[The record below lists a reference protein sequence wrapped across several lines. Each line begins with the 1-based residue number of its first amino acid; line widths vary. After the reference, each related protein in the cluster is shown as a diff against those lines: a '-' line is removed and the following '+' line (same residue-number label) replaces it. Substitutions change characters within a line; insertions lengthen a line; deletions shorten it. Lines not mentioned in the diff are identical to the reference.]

1 MVDLGLHIAIIG
13 TGRVGRPTAY
23 SILQEGLADELSL
36 VDVKPGLAWAFGEE
50 LRHAAASLRYDVEIN
65 AYERDEDL
73 SGADL
78 IVVTAGIPR
87 TPGVKMSRRDL
98 AAKNAEIIRYIAE
111 VVPPRNPGARFVIV
125 TNPVDAMATL
135 FRHYSKADFVI
146 STGNH
151 AETIRFRSKLARDLR
166 VGVSKIEGFVGG
178 EHGAA
183 ATVLWSTVRV
193 SGLRPEEYASSK
205 GLELDREGVEEYVKT
220 ISKRVVDIIGG
231 TEYGPAAAFRD
242 IVRAIALNRDE
253 VLSIAAPV
261 RLEGV
266 PEVVNVSIP
275 TRLGMTIGPNFLGE
289 LTEEERS
296 RIVAAGKAIY
306 STYEMSLRA
315 VE

>member
-1 MVDLGLHIAIIG
+1 MSLHVAVIG

-23 SILQEGLADELSL
+23 TIFQERLADEISL
-36 VDVKPGLAWAFGEE
+36 VDIKPGLAWAFGEE

-65 AYERDEDL
+65 TYERDEDL
-73 SGADL
+73 SEAD
-78 IVVTAGIPR
+78 IVVVSAGVPR
-87 TPGVKMSRRDL
+87 TPGVAMSRRDL
-98 AAKNAEIIRYIAE
+98 AAKNAEIIKYIAE

-151 AETIRFRSKLARDLR
+151 AETIRFRSKLARDLG

-193 SGLRPEEYASSK
+193 SGLNPEEYAALK
-205 GLELDREGVEEYVKT
+205 GLKLDREGVEEYVKT
-220 ISKRVVDIIGG
+220 VSKKVVDIIGG

-253 VLSIAAPV
+253 VLSIAAPT
-261 RLEGV
+261 RLEGI
-266 PEVVNVSIP
+266 PEAVNVSIP
-275 TRLGMTIGPNFLGE
+275 TRLGMTIGPNLFKE
-289 LTEEERS
+289 LTEHEKNQIIE
-296 RIVAAGKAIY
+296 AGEAIY
-306 STYEMSLRA
+306 STYEMSLEA